1 MFSPSGLS
9 AGRSPPPARTT
20 GVASSPMSD
29 DELDPGA
36 PTQMFQAF
44 MDRESP
50 EASDTGPARTYLVA
64 GVVVALLLALALAW
78 VVLAG

>member
-1 MFSPSGLS
+1 
-9 AGRSPPPARTT
+9 
-20 GVASSPMSD
+20 MSN

-44 MDRESP
+44 MDREP
-50 EASDTGPARTYLVA
+50 AEAADPGPSRQIMVA
-64 GVVVALLLALALAW
+64 GIVVALLLVLALAW